1 MRSQWLFDDDNAK
14 ERGVGCDAICN
25 KNPQLIFK
33 WKWTITRGRYAKSRK
48 LVKYVVNGNHIFQR
62 RRIIVHVPCQTSHAK
77 LKNGWTLK
85 ALFWHTMYEA
95 RVSKNGEH
103 ISSYMLEPDEAT
115 KKDLALLTR
124 LDAQLMAE
132 KLFEELG
139 RDIIKQ
145 VEAAK

>member
-1 MRSQWLFDDDNAK
+1 
-14 ERGVGCDAICN
+14 
-25 KNPQLIFK
+25 
-33 WKWTITRGRYAKSRK
+33 
-48 LVKYVVNGNHIFQR
+48 
-62 RRIIVHVPCQTSHAK
+62 
-77 LKNGWTLK
+77 
-85 ALFWHTMYEA
+85 MYEA